1 MVCRYLLNPYS
12 IVTCAG
18 FSTITLTNLSVTA
31 ALSTKLRGGS
41 VLSSPQN
48 RTPLNTRKPKMVCL
62 VIVLSP
68 QTERKFFC
76 TILILLHKLVCIL
89 YTRTLYEQNEPPPST
104 HACTGH
110 EVLSSL
116 CLCVAAYLSLY
127 PAVLIF
133 PFMIMSYRVRGCC
146 QNAF

>member
-76 TILILLHKLVCIL
+76 TILILLHKLVCVL
-89 YTRTLYEQNEPPPST
+89 YAHYVNRMNVLPPPT
-104 HACTGH
+104 HAQVTRCCPPCACVWLPTSH
-110 EVLSSL
+110 SILQSS
-116 CLCVAAYLSLY
+116 S
-127 PAVLIF
+127 
-133 PFMIMSYRVRGCC
+133 SHS
-146 QNAF
+146 